1 MSSSRICF
9 GSTSCGLPPLRIG
22 AAFAAVLLAGLI
34 AAFAFFLAIV
44 VLY

>member
-1 MSSSRICF
+1 MSSARTCV

-22 AAFAAVLLAGLI
+22 AAFAAVLLAGLA
-34 AAFAFFLAIV
+34 AAFLFFLASV